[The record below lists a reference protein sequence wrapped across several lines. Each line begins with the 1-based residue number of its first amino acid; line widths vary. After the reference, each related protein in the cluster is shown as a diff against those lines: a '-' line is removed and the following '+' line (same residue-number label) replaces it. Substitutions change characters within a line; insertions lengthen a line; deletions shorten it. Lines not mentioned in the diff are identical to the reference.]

1 MTVEDLADLME
12 LHAKRNMAGELGDFL
27 KGKTPHIKGDVMRP
41 WFVDRDIY
49 ESDEAYQ
56 EALERA
62 EEHNAGLAENP
73 SAMVQ
78 VTFMGWFPNH
88 PTGGHVAT
96 NYSMSLSEAEE
107 YGKDLNDVLSMRLM
121 DALEDLQNLQPAGA

>member
-27 KGKTPHIKGDVMRP
+27 KGKTPHINGRVMRP
-41 WFVDRDIY
+41 WFPDEDNY
-49 ESDEAYQ
+49 DSEEAYR
-56 EALERA
+56 EAVESA
-62 EEHNAGLAENP
+62 EAHNARIAEDP
-73 SAMVQ
+73 SAEVN
-78 VTFMGWFPNH
+78 VTFFNWFP
-88 PTGGHVAT
+88 GHHLPHAVS
-96 NYSMSLSEAEE
+96 NYSMSLSEAEV